1 MATILKETRDYIDL
15 DFSFL
20 KHPVTDNVSI
30 KKKSNSIKQSVMNLM
45 RLKSN
50 DKPFHPE
57 IKSPLYEYMFETASP
72 VMQIILEGEVIKY
85 LSIYEPRLDIESV
98 DITFPD
104 NNSMNCTIVG
114 YIVNLQ
120 EPLIINILIDRLR

>member
-57 IKSPLYEYMFETASP
+57 IKSPLYEYLFETASP
-72 VMQIILEGEVIKY
+72 VMQVILEGEVIKY

-104 NNSMNCTIVG
+104 NNSMSCTIVG

-120 EPLIINILIDRLR
+120 EQLVINILIDRLR